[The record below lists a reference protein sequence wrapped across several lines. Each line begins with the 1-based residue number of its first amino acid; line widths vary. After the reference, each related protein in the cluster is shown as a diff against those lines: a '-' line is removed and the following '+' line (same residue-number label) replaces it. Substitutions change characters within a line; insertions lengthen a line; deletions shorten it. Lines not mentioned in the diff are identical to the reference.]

1 MALSKVNPNFVNVSQ
16 YGRRNIII
24 NGAMQV
30 AQRGTSNTTDGGYC
44 VDRFKNQLGGGA
56 RTFEQETLSSSTDA
70 TVWNLGFRNA
80 VKITNTTAGSTS
92 TTDYTELNYW
102 IEAQDIA
109 NSGWNYLDENSY
121 LTLSFWVKSSV
132 AADYLL
138 WARCEDNT
146 ALKITQS
153 FTVSSA
159 NTWEKIILKIK
170 GNSGL
175 IFNNDSGAGLRLGVF
190 VYEGTNYTDGS
201 PENTWQNGTPN
212 SPSSTWSTT
221 TNATFHVTGVQL
233 EVGDTATPF
242 EHRSFAE
249 ELQLCKRYY
258 QRYGGDD
265 TFEHLPFYVMGNST
279 VANFN
284 WGLPVEMRTVPSL
297 STAGT
302 WSIQGPFGGS
312 VYTVGGFA
320 LANTSAK
327 TIRGDVTSL
336 SGSIGT
342 NVARIFALNN
352 TAVRFNLSAE
362 F

>member
-1 MALSKVNPNFVNVSQ
+1 MALIKVKTAGVDNTVNL
-16 YGRRNIII
+16 GRRNMVI

-30 AQRGTSNTTDGGYC
+30 AQRGTSNTTNGGHC
-44 VDRFKNQLGGGA
+44 VDRFKNQFGGGA

-80 VKITNTTAGSTS
+80 LKITNTTAGSTS

-102 IEAQDIA
+102 VEAQDIA

-132 AADYLL
+132 AADYLF

-175 IFNNDSGAGLRLGVF
+175 IFNNDSGAGLRFAIF
-190 VYEGTNYTDGS
+190 VYEGTDYTDGS

-242 EHRSFAE
+242 EHRSYGE
-249 ELQLCKRYY
+249 ELALCQRYY
-258 QRYGGDD
+258 QNCGRWHVQGYGYS
-265 TFEHLPFYVMGNST
+265 TNSDGSGSSMMWAT
-279 VANFN
+279 T
-284 WGLPVEMRTVPSL
+284 MRTAPTVTKS
-297 STAGT
+297 AGT
-302 WSIQGPFGGS
+302 DGGS
-312 VYTVGGFA
+312 GADMVFNEITVFGCSPEAVSTNSSYGQWYI
-320 LANTSAK
+320 AN
-327 TIRGDVTSL
+327 V
-336 SGSIGT
+336 
-342 NVARIFALNN
+342 VAE
-352 TAVRFNLSAE
+352 AE

>member
-1 MALSKVNPNFVNVSQ
+1 MALIKVKTGGVDNTTNL
-16 YGRRNIII
+16 GRRNLII

-30 AQRGTSNTTDGGYC
+30 AQRGTSNTTNGGHC
-44 VDRFKNQLGGGA
+44 VDRFKNQFGGGA
-56 RTFEQETLSSSTDA
+56 RTFEQETLTSSTDA

-80 VKITNTTAGSTS
+80 LKITNTTAGSTS

-102 IEAQDIA
+102 VEAQDIA

-132 AADYLL
+132 ASDYLL

-153 FTVSSA
+153 FTVSAA

-175 IFNNDSGAGLRLGVF
+175 IFNNDSGGGLRFGIF

-242 EHRSFAE
+242 EHRSYGE
-249 ELQLCKRYY
+249 EKQLCLRYFAKNIRFGWWY
-258 QRYGGDD
+258 DASDSNGKYAYW
-265 TFEHLPFYVMGNST
+265 TC
-279 VANFN
+279 
-284 WGLPVEMRTVPSL
+284 PVEMRTTPTVTKNGNVVGSRD
-297 STAGT
+297 AGT
-302 WSIQGPFGGS
+302 TITAQDRYGGYMYNTNYS
-312 VYTVGGFA
+312 VGHNFQV
-320 LANTSAK
+320 
-327 TIRGDVTSL
+327 D
-336 SGSIGT
+336 
-342 NVARIFALNN
+342 
-352 TAVRFNLSAE
+352 AE